1 MTDEEWQ
8 NKITKAISDIK
19 SLPNLAFGNKLIK
32 KCCIEKSKVVNILN
46 KLLDTDDKKG
56 RR

>member
-8 NKITKAISDIK
+8 SRITKAISDIK

-32 KCCIEKSKVVNILN
+32 KYCIEKSKVVNILN
-46 KLLDTDDKKG
+46 KLLDTDDKRG
-56 RR
+56 